1 MFAPASFVLD
11 PVPVGK
17 ASNPAPPKH
26 VKGQIY
32 RDIKVFKVV
41 DDYAIKISKKNFA
54 AFRDFIWV
62 LCYKKNFNEL
72 ERARV
77 IFRWMTA
84 KDLQLISFDDPNPG
98 SPEQLLLSFGTGKTT
113 YARIFECLARHAGL
127 ACITLS
133 GWAKGVDY
141 RPGVQITSRAINHS
155 WNAVSIDGDWQL
167 VDCHW
172 ATRFLQS
179 ERNVP
184 ENLVYEYDDF
194 YFIPDPRELG
204 YTHRPEDPSWQ
215 LVTGG
220 ITAAEFEDYPLVKS
234 YFFTTG
240 MGFLP
245 ENNHGVIRTK
255 KGVVALSIGYT
266 GHTAFTFKLGHG
278 NGMAETVNGH
288 ELSRCVIQETKDD
301 RVVFYV
307 RLLDRGDFYL
317 IVFANVVS
325 DQVSSSENIF
335 KAVCEYKIECE
346 DPAPASVG
354 LFPGCSDASWGP
366 DTFVNQFGLTPT
378 NKGAILLAPN
388 GHAEVS
394 FDRRGDVRV
403 YARLIKDGVED
414 STLKHAV
421 TVKNEGDKT
430 TVIVNLPAEGEYGL
444 EVFANEP
451 KKDGDM
457 FTHVC
462 QYLCAYTNKDIKDA
476 YGHVSTEAPIRP
488 AVGKV
493 TGKGAVGKGAGD
505 KRDEL
510 RDLWDV
516 ESPELMYKAYVD
528 TDDAV
533 DVVDSQEY
541 IKAYPFGRAT
551 GKQQK
556 RLSLQQSLDPEE
568 EYQPHAAAIYRADID
583 VQPPESFQMQAIKEE
598 ASPLPEA
605 PSTATKL
612 FIDTSVFKNVDTH
625 AMEVSKLEH
634 ASFRDILWHLI
645 YARDITNEL
654 DKARAIFLWLCSKD
668 LSKLNFSNVEKGS
681 PEEILMNLQRGQT
694 TYARVFET
702 LCSYA
707 GLLCKTLTGYA
718 KGAEYK
724 PGMKF
729 SGTQGQHSWNAVKV
743 NGTWQLVDCHWAA
756 RRVVGKK
763 LEITSDNVRYELDEY
778 YFMPAPT
785 QLIFTHFPEDPNW
798 QLLEQI
804 ISVEEFQN
812 LVPVKPAFFKYG
824 LELDSHTDAVI
835 KSSGDDITVQIK
847 CPSKMAKSL
856 RFTFNLT
863 FEDGKEQCQDVKL
876 NRFAMQELV
885 GTVSYFTVRL
895 PEKGAYQM
903 VIYAKDLDHQTKEG
917 VYGGVCEYKLLCT
930 EDPPKAVPFP
940 PCVHTTWGPG
950 DSAPKFDMRPRQS
963 GAIILTTNGIAEV
976 KFGISTRLRFVA
988 KLKSNEKD
996 DKELSPYVI
1005 YRTIEDEVIFRVV
1018 PPKEGEYGLEI
1029 YANNPALGG
1038 QALQHAY
1045 QYLVMCRD
1053 GVAAHLEPFP
1063 TLPSGYLGAQPSFE
1077 VFGMATDSHP
1087 DPYILTN
1094 LDTLGGSLKIS
1105 LRLSRPLRITA
1116 QLLYVSGGQNLD
1128 SSEYILQQSVNKGV
1142 TFMLNLPKTGLFKFQ
1157 IFATLQSETGDSLPG
1172 VFNYLIDCRG
1182 TVDHPAPY
1190 PKQFGPWKEGC
1201 SLETPLEARLHTS
1214 AEHIYFKMAVPRA
1227 SAVAVVIG
1235 QEWTQ
1240 LKQLENSWQGE
1251 VPIEKHRD
1259 KEHKVTVCGN
1269 FGATATSFSTLLEYS
1284 M

>member
-1 MFAPASFVLD
+1 MFAPANFTLD
-11 PVPVGK
+11 PVPSGQ
-17 ASNPAPPKH
+17 ATNPAPPKIP
-26 VKGQIY
+26 KSQIY
-32 RDIKVFKVV
+32 SNIKVFKVI
-41 DDYAIKISKKNFA
+41 DDYAIKVSKKNFST
-54 AFRDFIWV
+54 FRDFIWN
-62 LCYKKNFNEL
+62 LCFKKNFNEL
-72 ERARV
+72 ERARA

-84 KDLQLISFDDPNPG
+84 RDLLTISFETAPPG
-98 SPEQLLLSFGTGKTT
+98 SPEQLLISFKAGKTT

-127 ACITLS
+127 PCLTLA

-141 RPGVQITSRAINHS
+141 RPGVNITARPINHS
-155 WNAVSIDGDWQL
+155 WNAVLIDNNWQL

-204 YTHRPEDPSWQ
+204 YTHRPEDEAWQ
-215 LVTGG
+215 LVQGG
-220 ITAAEFEDYPLVKS
+220 IKVAQFEDYPLVKS

-240 MGFLP
+240 MLFLP

-255 KGVVALSIGYT
+255 KGVVALSIGFS
-266 GHTAFTFKLGHG
+266 GRTAFTFKLGHG
-278 NGMAETVNGH
+278 NAMTETLNGRD
-288 ELSRCVIQETKDD
+288 LSRCVIQETRED
-301 RVVFYV
+301 RVVFYI

-366 DTFVNQFGLTPT
+366 DTFVNQFGLTPA
-378 NKGAILLAPN
+378 NKAAIVLAKD
-388 GHAEVS
+388 GHAELS
-394 FDRRGDVRV
+394 FDRKGDVRV

-414 STLKHAV
+414 TTLKQAV
-421 TVKNEGDKT
+421 SVTNEDDKT
-430 TVIVNLPAEGEYGL
+430 TVVVNLPTEGEYGL

-462 QYLCAYTNKDIKDA
+462 QYLCAYTKTDLKDA
-476 YGHVSTEAPIRP
+476 YGRVSTDPPLKP
-488 AVGKV
+488 AVSRV
-493 TGKGAVGKGAGD
+493 PAVARGGPGD
-505 KRDEL
+505 AL
-510 RDLWDV
+510 AV
-516 ESPELMYKAYVD
+516 SGPELLYKPYVD
-528 TDDAV
+528 TEDQSDSV
-533 DVVDSQEY
+533 DPEEY
-541 IKAYPFGRAT
+541 IKAYPFARQT
-551 GKQQK
+551 GAQPKK
-556 RLSLQQSLDPEE
+556 LALQHSIDPEE
-568 EYQPHAAAIYRADID
+568 EYQPHAAAVYRADID
-583 VQPPESFQMQAIKEE
+583 VQPPESFQMQAITEE
-598 ASPLPEA
+598 VAPVPEA
-605 PSTATKL
+605 PGGATKL

-625 AMEVSKLEH
+625 AVEVSKLEH

-668 LSKLNFSNVEKGS
+668 LSKLNFSNIEKGS

-694 TYARVFET
+694 TYARVYET

-743 NGTWQLVDCHWAA
+743 NETWQLVDCHWAA
-756 RRVVGKK
+756 RRVVGKKQNQESDK

-778 YFMPAPT
+778 YFMPAPS

-798 QLLEQI
+798 QLLEQQLT
-804 ISVEEFQN
+804 VEEFQN

-824 LELDSHTDAVI
+824 LELDSHTDAVVQTR
-835 KSSGDDITVQIK
+835 GDDIIIQIK
-847 CPSKMAKSL
+847 CPAKMSKSL
-856 RFTFNLT
+856 RFTFNMT
-863 FEDGKEQCQDVKL
+863 FEDGRDQYSGTKL

-885 GTVSYFTVRL
+885 GSVSYLTVRL
-895 PEKGAYQM
+895 PEKGAYQL
-903 VIYAKDLDHQTKEG
+903 VIYAKDLEHQTKEG
-917 VYGGVCEYKLLCT
+917 VYGGVCEYKLLCLKNP
-930 EDPPKAVPFP
+930 EKAVPFP

-950 DSAPKFDMRPRQS
+950 DSAPKFDMRLRQS
-963 GAIILTTNGIAEV
+963 GAIVLTSHGIAEI
-976 KFGISTRLRFVA
+976 KFGISSRLRFVT
-988 KLKSNEKD
+988 KLKNNEKD
-996 DKELSPYVI
+996 EKALAQYVI
-1005 YRTIEDEVIFRVV
+1005 CRTVDDEVIFRVLA
-1018 PPKEGEYGLEI
+1018 PYEGEFGLEI

-1045 QYLVMCRD
+1045 QFLIICKESIP
-1053 GVAAHLEPFP
+1053 ANIEPYP
-1063 TLPSGYLGAQPSFE
+1063 TMPSGYLGAQPSFE
-1077 VFGMATDSHP
+1077 VFGLSTESHP
-1087 DPYILTN
+1087 DSYVQTDLQ
-1094 LDTLGGSLKIS
+1094 TLGGSLKIK
-1105 LRLSRPLRITA
+1105 LGMTRALRITS
-1116 QLLYVSGGQNLD
+1116 QLLYVTGGKVVD
-1128 SSEYILQQSVNKGV
+1128 SSEYILQQSTSKGV
-1142 TFMLNLPKTGLFKFQ
+1142 MFMLNLPKVGQFKFQ
-1157 IFATLQSETGDSLPG
+1157 IFATLQSQPGESLPG
-1172 VFNYLIDCRG
+1172 VFNYLIDCKG
-1182 TVDHPAPY
+1182 TLDNPVPY
-1190 PKQFGPWKEGC
+1190 PKQFGPWKDGC
-1201 SLETPLEARLHTS
+1201 SLDTPLEARLSTTTDHL
-1214 AEHIYFKMAVPRA
+1214 YFNMAVPKA

-1240 LKQLENSWQGE
+1240 LKQLDNSWQGE
-1251 VPIEKHRD
+1251 VSIVKHKD

>member
-1 MFAPASFVLD
+1 MFAPANFSVE
-11 PVPVGK
+11 PVAAAE
-17 ASNPAPPKH
+17 ASNPKPPKIT
-26 VKGQIY
+26 KSQIY
-32 RDIKVFKVV
+32 FDIKVFKAV
-41 DDYAIKISKKNFA
+41 DDYAIKISKKNYGT
-54 AFRDFIWV
+54 FRDLIWN
-62 LCYKKNFNEL
+62 LCYKKKFTEL
-72 ERARV
+72 EKARA

-84 KDLQLISFDDPNPG
+84 RDLHTISFEDANPG
-98 SPEQLLLSFGTGKTT
+98 SPEQLLLSFQAGKTT

-141 RPGVQITSRAINHS
+141 RPGVALTARPINHS
-155 WNAVSIDGDWQL
+155 WNAVRIDADWQL

-194 YFIPDPRELG
+194 YFIPDPAELG
-204 YTHRPEDPSWQ
+204 YTHRPEESAWQ
-215 LVTGG
+215 LLPATNV
-220 ITAAEFEDYPLVKS
+220 ISAAKFEDYPLVKS

-240 MGFLP
+240 MLFLP
-245 ENNHGVIRTK
+245 KNNQGVIKTK
-255 KGVVALSIGYT
+255 KGISALSIGFT
-266 GHTAFTFKLGHG
+266 GRTAFTFKLGYG
-278 NGMAETVNGH
+278 AEMKETLNGRDLN
-288 ELSRCVIQETKDD
+288 RCVIQETRDD

-317 IVFANVVS
+317 IVFANVVN

-346 DPAPASVG
+346 DPAPESVG

-366 DTFVNQFGLTPT
+366 DTFVNQFGLTPM
-378 NKGAILLAPN
+378 NKAAILLAPD

-394 FDRRGDVRV
+394 FERKGDVRV

-414 STLKHAV
+414 ATLKQAV
-421 TVKNEGDKT
+421 SVKNDGDKT
-430 TVIVNLPAEGEYGL
+430 TVVVNLPAEGEYGL

-462 QYLCAYTNKDIKDA
+462 QYLCAYTNKDADQA
-476 YGHVSTEAPIRP
+476 YGHVPTEAPLKP
-488 AVGKV
+488 AV
-493 TGKGAVGKGAGD
+493 TRPLHAADRATAV
-505 KRDEL
+505 EN
-510 RDLWDV
+510 
-516 ESPELMYKAYVD
+516 PELLYKGFVD
-528 TDDAV
+528 TEEADDN
-533 DVVDSQEY
+533 VDSAEY
-541 IKAYPFGRAT
+541 VKKYPFGRSAASQ
-551 GKQQK
+551 KK
-556 RLSLQQSLDPEE
+556 RLSLQQSVDPEE
-568 EYQPHAAAIYRADID
+568 EYQPHAAAVYRADID
-583 VQPPESFQMQAIKEE
+583 VAPPESFQMKAIKEE
-598 ASPLPEA
+598 MAPVPEA

-612 FIDTSVFKNVDTH
+612 FIDTSVFHNVDTH

-694 TYARVFET
+694 TYARVYET

-729 SGTQGQHSWNAVKV
+729 AGTQGQHSWNAVKV

-763 LEITSDNVRYELDEY
+763 LEKAASKLEITSDNVRYELDEY

-785 QLIFTHFPEDPNW
+785 QLIFTHFPEDPSW
-798 QLLEQI
+798 QLLEDI
-804 ISVEEFQN
+804 ITVDDFQN

-824 LELDSHTDAVI
+824 LELDSHTDATI
-835 KSSGDDITVQIK
+835 YTPGEDITIQIK
-847 CPSKMAKSL
+847 CPPKMAKSL

-863 FEDGKEQCQDVKL
+863 YEDGREQYQNIKL

-885 GTVSYFTVRL
+885 AAVAYLTVRL

-903 VIYAKDLDHQTKEG
+903 VIYAKDLDQQTKEG
-917 VYGGVCEYKLLCT
+917 VYGGVCEYKLICKN
-930 EDPPKAVPFP
+930 DPPKAVPFP

-950 DSAPKFDMRPRQS
+950 DSAPKFDMKPRQS
-963 GAIILTTNGIAEV
+963 GSIVTTTNGIAEV
-976 KFGISTRLRFVA
+976 KFGINSRLRFVA

-996 DKELSPYVI
+996 DKALAPYIV
-1005 YRTIEDEVIFRVV
+1005 YRTIDDEVVFRVAA
-1018 PPKEGEYGLEI
+1018 PYQGEFGLEI

-1045 QYLVMCRD
+1045 QYLVICAES
-1053 GVAAHLEPFP
+1053 VAPDSVQPFP
-1063 TLPSGYLGAQPSFE
+1063 TLTSSYLGAQPSFD
-1077 VFGMATDSHP
+1077 VFGLSTESHP
-1087 DPYILTN
+1087 DPYVEAN
-1094 LDTLGGSLKIS
+1094 LRVSGPIKIS
-1105 LRLSRPLRITA
+1105 LRMSRALRITS
-1116 QLLYVSGGQNLD
+1116 QLLYVADGKAVD
-1128 SSEYILQQSVNKGV
+1128 SSEYILQQSANKGV
-1142 TFMLNLPKTGLFKFQ
+1142 TFVLNLNKTGWFKFQ

-1172 VFNYLIDCRG
+1172 VFNYLINCKSTTMDS
-1182 TVDHPAPY
+1182 PAHY

-1201 SLETPLEARLHTS
+1201 SLETPLEGALQS
-1214 AEHIYFKMAVPRA
+1214 SQEAIFFKMDVPRA

-1240 LKQLENSWQGE
+1240 LKQSGTSWQGE
-1251 VPIEKHRD
+1251 VPIAKHAGAQ
-1259 KEHKVTVCGN
+1259 HKVTVCGN